1 MIVQKII
8 PQAPFFLFLLLAS
21 LFANADEMTD
31 RFIDPLDGGFDVS
44 HHLLKYSGFLPVPII
59 ITEPAVG
66 YGGGVALV
74 FFRDSLAEVAE
85 RHKLAGERMMPP
97 DIGAILAFKTE
108 NGSEGAGGGYFGTLG
123 GDRFRYTIAAAEPNM
138 NLDYYGYND
147 VARSFAIK
155 APFVYLQGLARVA
168 ESDWLLGLNYFNFSS
183 DVDFG
188 IDVPPTIRTPDLD
201 ATIGRV
207 SLVAEYDSRD
217 NVLTPLSGSSIR
229 IERGYAREN
238 FGGSSDFD
246 ILFMRSYS
254 YLPIG
259 KDYVFGLRLDG
270 KTSDGD
276 VPFFA
281 KPYISM
287 RGIPAMRY
295 QGDSTV
301 LSEMELRYH
310 ITARWDAVG
319 FAGVGKAFGGRTDY
333 DEAETITAGGA
344 GFRYFIARQL
354 GLYAGLDVAAG
365 PEEAAIYIQVGSAW
379 R

>member
-1 MIVQKII
+1 MRILLVSL
-8 PQAPFFLFLLLAS
+8 LFLTGMAS
-21 LFANADEMTD
+21 AQADELTD
-31 RFIDPLDGGFDVS
+31 RFIDPLDGAFDAS
-44 HHLLKYSGFLPVPII
+44 NYLLKYSGFLPVPIV

-74 FFRDSLAEVAE
+74 FFRDSLEEAAV
-85 RHKLAGERMMPP
+85 RHKQAGERMMPP
-97 DIGAILAFKTE
+97 DIGAVLAFKTE

-123 GDRFRYTIAAAEPNM
+123 GDRFRYTLAAAEPNM

-147 VARSFAIK
+147 AARQFSIK

-168 ESDWLLGLNYFNFSS
+168 ESDWLLGLNYFNFDS
-183 DVDFG
+183 DVDFDLN
-188 IDVPPTIRTPDLD
+188 IPPTIRTPDLD

-217 NVLTPLSGSSIR
+217 NVLTPSLGSSIR
-229 IERGYAREN
+229 IERGFARED
-238 FGGSSDFD
+238 FGGSTDFD

-254 YLPIG
+254 YLPVG
-259 KDYVFGLRLDG
+259 EDYVFGLRLDG

-301 LSEMELRYH
+301 LTELELRYH
-310 ITARWDAVG
+310 ITSRWDAVG
-319 FAGVGKAFGGRTDY
+319 FGGAGKAFGGRTDY
-333 DEAETITAGGA
+333 DEADTITAGGL

-365 PEEAAIYIQVGSAW
+365 PEEAAVYIQVGSAW